1 MNIIKREDIHQ
12 LVTEQ
17 FINVIKAEPSGWSM
31 RITEQ
36 SMGLLTLGLHWT
48 DKADP
53 THILILPKAGLIRHL
68 RNI

>member
-12 LVTEQ
+12 LVTDQ
-17 FINVIKAEPSGWSM
+17 FINLIRAEPSGWSM

-36 SMGLLTLGLHWT
+36 TMGLLTLGLHWT

-53 THILILPKAGLIRHL
+53 THILILPKAGLIRQL